1 MTGDGFEE
9 PKGFQER
16 VADMNF
22 DFSDDQKT
30 LKSEVRRFLDARCP
44 PSASRAVLEDQAT
57 SYDAALWTAVA
68 DMGWIGAVIPE
79 VYGGAGL
86 GYIELCAIAEELGR
100 AMAPIPFASTVY
112 SFAEALLMAGSD
124 AQKSALAPGLV
135 SGAVIGCLAT
145 AESPGALAAEN
156 LRARVDD
163 GRLTGAKQP
172 VTDGDIATH
181 AVVLARDQHG
191 PGLFLVD
198 LNARGAVRE
207 TLRTLDPSRSAARIM
222 FHQAPCERLG
232 AAGDGLHLLSAVLDR
247 AAVLI
252 AFEQVGAADRC
263 LEMAKEYAL
272 GRYAFG
278 RLVASYQAIKHKL
291 ADVYVKN
298 ELARSHAYFGAWA
311 LSANAAEMPAAAAAA
326 RLSASSAYDF
336 AAKENVQVHGGMG
349 FTWEADCHLHLR
361 RSRQLGLVLGGPPVW
376 RDRLA
381 RILDQSNA
389 A

>member
-1 MTGDGFEE
+1 
-9 PKGFQER
+9 
-16 VADMNF
+16 MNF
-22 DFSDDQKT
+22 DFSDEQKA
-30 LKSEVRRFLDARCP
+30 LKAEARRFLDARCP
-44 PSASRAVLEDQAT
+44 PSAARAVLEDPAR
-57 SYDAALWTAVA
+57 SYHTGLWTAVA

-79 VYGGAGL
+79 AYGGAGL
-86 GYIELCAIAEELGR
+86 GHIELCAIAEELGR

-112 SFAEALLMAGSD
+112 SFAEALLMAGD
-124 AQKSALAPGLV
+124 EAQRAALAAGLI

-145 AESPGALAAEN
+145 AESLGALAPDD
-156 LRARVDD
+156 LRTRADD

-172 VTDGDIATH
+172 VTDGDVATH
-181 AVVLARDQHG
+181 AVVLANDAHG

-198 LNARGAVRE
+198 LNASGVARK
-207 TLRTLDPSRSAARIM
+207 TLRTLDPSRGAARIS
-222 FHQAPCERLG
+222 FDQTPCERLG
-232 AAGDGLHLLSAVLDR
+232 AAGDGLELLSAVLDR
-247 AAVLI
+247 AAVI
-252 AFEQVGAADRC
+252 TAFEQVGGADRC
-263 LEMAKEYAL
+263 LDMAKDYAM

-311 LSANAAEMPAAAAAA
+311 LSMNAAELPAAAAAA
-326 RLSASSAYDF
+326 RLAASSAYDF
-336 AAKENVQVHGGMG
+336 AAKENVQVHGGIG

-361 RSRQLGLVLGGPPVW
+361 RSRQLGLALGGPPVW
-376 RDRLA
+376 RERLA

>member
-1 MTGDGFEE
+1 
-9 PKGFQER
+9 
-16 VADMNF
+16 MNF
-22 DFSDDQKT
+22 DFSDEQKA
-30 LKSEVRRFLDARCP
+30 LKTEARRFLDARCP
-44 PSASRAVLEDQAT
+44 PSAARAVLEDPAL
-57 SYDAALWTAVA
+57 SYDTGLWNAVA
-68 DMGWIGAVIPE
+68 DMGWIGAAIPE
-79 VYGGAGL
+79 TYGGAGL
-86 GYIELCAIAEELGR
+86 GHIELCAIAEELGR

-124 AQKSALAPGLV
+124 TQKMALAPGLA

-145 AESPGALAAEN
+145 AERAGALAAEDV
-156 LRARVDD
+156 RTRVEI

-181 AVVLARDQHG
+181 AIVLAQEQQG

-198 LNARGAVRE
+198 LNGAGVQRE
-207 TLRTLDPSRSAARIM
+207 MLRTLDPSRSAARIT
-222 FHQAPCERLG
+222 FDQAPCDRLG
-232 AAGDGLHLLSAVLDR
+232 GAGDGLHLLSAVLDR
-247 AAVLI
+247 AAVLT

-263 LEMAKEYAL
+263 LEMAKAYAL

-311 LSANAAEMPAAAAAA
+311 LSVNAVELPAAAAAA
-326 RLSASSAYDF
+326 RLSASAAYDY

-361 RSRQLGLVLGGPPVW
+361 RSRQLGLALGGPPVW

-381 RILDQSNA
+381 RILDRSNA